1 MKLKFAF
8 ARKVAVGLIAVGSL
22 ACLATDTFAAN
33 RTWTSSTITTN
44 QYQTKWGTGFAS
56 NWAGLNVPT
65 ASDIGVFGPNTPN
78 KYNVAV
84 QPNTVVGGIQFITTG
99 SQYNINNAITIG
111 ADGVNNQ
118 SGRSQ
123 NVNTPI
129 LSANQTWRGN
139 GAIGV
144 SNMDINGKNLETTTN
159 VTINTLNQNGTTDSV
174 LTVNGGNTIVLGG
187 NAGTNAKIDFAVNSG
202 FLTTADYG
210 VIGAGDAPATY
221 DSTGSNLSVG
231 GGTYYNTRF
240 GNEQGLTNW
249 DLVSVTS
256 GAIDMMG
263 IGGDLVSNGY
273 TQTGGTVF
281 QYVGTVGEN
290 SSIQATD
297 PTNGNPT
304 GPLTLGGTLN
314 LDMAAAGS
322 QAFGIGTTWNLF
334 IGTNAGGNAASN
346 FSTAVLRNVDA
357 GSPYANLSFSQF
369 GTEWFTP
376 AGTDG
381 TYLVFQAQTGNLVVV
396 PEPSTI
402 VFAGLGVAM
411 SGWTMWKKRRLS
423 KLLAAKAG

>member
-159 VTINTLNQNGTTDSV
+159 VTINTLNQNGTTE
-174 LTVNGGNTIVLGG
+174 TV
-187 NAGTNAKIDFAVNSG
+187 
-202 FLTTADYG
+202 
-210 VIGAGDAPATY
+210 VI
-221 DSTGSNLSVG
+221 
-231 GGTYYNTRF
+231 R
-240 GNEQGLTNW
+240 
-249 DLVSVTS
+249 
-256 GAIDMMG
+256 
-263 IGGDLVSNGY
+263 
-273 TQTGGTVF
+273 
-281 QYVGTVGEN
+281 
-290 SSIQATD
+290 
-297 PTNGNPT
+297 
-304 GPLTLGGTLN
+304 
-314 LDMAAAGS
+314 
-322 QAFGIGTTWNLF
+322 LF
-334 IGTNAGGNAASN
+334 
-346 FSTAVLRNVDA
+346 
-357 GSPYANLSFSQF
+357 
-369 GTEWFTP
+369 
-376 AGTDG
+376 
-381 TYLVFQAQTGNLVVV
+381 LVVM
-396 PEPSTI
+396 PGP
-402 VFAGLGVAM
+402 M
-411 SGWTMWKKRRLS
+411 PRLTS
-423 KLLAAKAG
+423 LLIRAS